1 MTLLVLSILALA
13 GLSLCLSLWAIR
25 RDVPLNWRFALPEAL
40 PEVGA
45 PRFETVLD
53 YTAPEGQAHAPAI
66 IQGPVGFS
74 VIWFQ
79 GSAEAQPDV
88 DIFAS
93 HVTRDGDGW
102 QASAPE
108 RHLTRGALAD
118 AFEPRQLV
126 VTLGNTIQNDAAP
139 GHLYTTAVSVG
150 GWAMA
155 AIAGVAM
162 GARGPVRASKLNLSP
177 ILNRSFLVKSP
188 MVAYGDGSHAL
199 PTYFEMGSTYGALVR
214 FDPRGRV
221 RDQRRMTG
229 TGVKPIQPMIVP
241 LDATRALAFLRD
253 FDRSGTLWLSRT
265 SDGGQSWSRAEALEI
280 ANPSAPV
287 AALSLG
293 EGRILVAMN
302 DDADHPDVLRLVL
315 SGDEGAT
322 WHEVYRFT
330 GEGALR
336 YPMLRRV
343 GDDIALA
350 YSTGGKGGIRVHVFN
365 GPWVAAQ

>member
-1 MTLLVLSILALA
+1 MTPLVLSILALA

-40 PEVGA
+40 PKGGA
-45 PRFETVLD
+45 PRFETLLD

-66 IQGPVGFS
+66 VQESGGFS

-93 HVTRDGDGW
+93 HITRDGDAW

-155 AIAGVAM
+155 AIAEVAM

-188 MVAYGDGSHAL
+188 MLAYGDGSHAL
-199 PTYFEMGSTYGALVR
+199 PAYFEMGPTYGALVR

-221 RDQRRMTG
+221 RDQRRMSG

-265 SDGGQSWSRAEALEI
+265 SDGGQSWSRAEALDM

-287 AALSLG
+287 AALALG
-293 EGRILVAMN
+293 DGRILMAMN
-302 DDADHPDVLRLVL
+302 DDADHPDDLRLAL
-315 SGDEGAT
+315 SRDEGAT
-322 WHEVYRFT
+322 WQEVYRFT

-350 YSTGGKGGIRVHVFN
+350 YSTGGKRGIRVHLFN
-365 GPWVAAQ
+365 GLWLAAQ